1 MNLYFFKKIV
11 FILFLIGF
19 INSSFAQRII
29 LSKNTLTSVITC
41 DTGNESYSLFGHTAI
56 RIKDIENN
64 LDVVYNYGA
73 FDFDTPNFVVKF
85 TKGDLQYFAVAHS
98 FTDFMN
104 EYTYEQRSVY
114 EQELIIPL
122 AFKQRLFDNLNTA
135 LASEERYYTYKFID
149 KNCTSMV
156 VDMLNKTLGTNVIV
170 KKTNTDKTYRTILY
184 PYFEN
189 SFYEKLGTS
198 IIFGKKVDKLG
209 TQIFLP
215 LELQKSLKGIQFENH
230 PICKEN
236 KILLDYTKKTA
247 SPWWDSIYTFVFLL
261 VFIIVLNKKSID
273 LLYLVTMGLLGV
285 FFSFVGFYSFHQELS
300 YNYNVLLFNPT
311 LLLLLYFQYIKNKK
325 WISNIC
331 LLNIILILIYFV
343 IMLNKIHL
351 LIVLPLILTNIA
363 LLIKMTIRNS
373 KRISVVI

>member
-1 MNLYFFKKIV
+1 ML
-11 FILFLIGF
+11 
-19 INSSFAQRII
+19 
-29 LSKNTLTSVITC
+29 
-41 DTGNESYSLFGHTAI
+41 
-56 RIKDIENN
+56 
-64 LDVVYNYGA
+64 
-73 FDFDTPNFVVKF
+73 
-85 TKGDLQYFAVAHS
+85 
-98 FTDFMN
+98 
-104 EYTYEQRSVY
+104 
-114 EQELIIPL
+114 
-122 AFKQRLFDNLNTA
+122 
-135 LASEERYYTYKFID
+135 
-149 KNCTSMV
+149 
-156 VDMLNKTLGTNVIV
+156 VDMLNKTLGSNVIV

-236 KILLDYTKKTA
+236 KILLDCTKKTA

-261 VFIIVLNKKSID
+261 VFIIVLNKKSVD
-273 LLYLVTMGLLGV
+273 LFYLVTMGLLGV
-285 FFSFVGFYSFHQELS
+285 FFCFVGFYSFHQELS

-325 WISNIC
+325 WIRNIC
-331 LLNIILILIYFV
+331 LFNIILILIYFV

>member
-1 MNLYFFKKIV
+1 MNLSFLKKIV

-19 INSSFAQRII
+19 INSSFSQRII
-29 LSKNTLTSVITC
+29 LSKHALTSVITC

-56 RIKDIENN
+56 RIKDIVNN

-98 FTDFMN
+98 FAEFMN

-156 VDMLNKTLGTNVIV
+156 VDMLNKTLGSNVIV

-236 KILLDYTKKTA
+236 KILLDCTKKTA
-247 SPWWDSIYTFVFLL
+247 SPWWDTIYTFVFLL
-261 VFIIVLNKKSID
+261 VFIIVLNKKSVD
-273 LLYLVTMGLLGV
+273 LFYLVTMGLLGV

-325 WISNIC
+325 WIINLC
-331 LLNIILILIYFV
+331 LFNIILILVYFV

-351 LIVLPLILTNIA
+351 LIVLPLILTNST

>member
-1 MNLYFFKKIV
+1 MNLSFLKKIV

-29 LSKNTLTSVITC
+29 LSKHALTSVITC

-156 VDMLNKTLGTNVIV
+156 VDMLNKTLGSNVIV

-215 LELQKSLKGIQFENH
+215 LELQKSLNGIQFENH

-331 LLNIILILIYFV
+331 LFNIILIFVYFV

-351 LIVLPLILTNIA
+351 LIVLPLILTNST

>member
-1 MNLYFFKKIV
+1 MNLSFLKKIV

-29 LSKNTLTSVITC
+29 LSKHALTSVITC

-73 FDFDTPNFVVKF
+73 FDFDTPNFVFKF

-156 VDMLNKTLGTNVIV
+156 VDMLNKTLGSNVIV

-331 LLNIILILIYFV
+331 LFNIILIFVYFV

>member
-1 MNLYFFKKIV
+1 MNLSFLKKIV

-19 INSSFAQRII
+19 INSSFSQRII
-29 LSKNTLTSVITC
+29 LSKHALTSVITC

-156 VDMLNKTLGTNVIV
+156 VDMLNKTLGSNVIV

-236 KILLDYTKKTA
+236 KILLDCTKKTA

-325 WISNIC
+325 WIINLC
-331 LLNIILILIYFV
+331 LFNIILILVYFV

-351 LIVLPLILTNIA
+351 LIVLPLILTNST

>member
-1 MNLYFFKKIV
+1 MNLSFFKKIV

-19 INSSFAQRII
+19 TNSSSGQHII
-29 LSKNTLTSVITC
+29 LSKHTLTSVITC
-41 DTGNESYSLFGHTAI
+41 DTGHESYSLFGHTAI

-73 FDFDTPNFVVKF
+73 FDFDTPNFVFKF

-156 VDMLNKTLGTNVIV
+156 VDMLNKTLGSNVIV

-325 WISNIC
+325 WIINLC
-331 LLNIILILIYFV
+331 LFNIILILVYFV

>member
-1 MNLYFFKKIV
+1 MNLSFLKKIV

-19 INSSFAQRII
+19 INSSFSQRII
-29 LSKNTLTSVITC
+29 LSKHALTSVITC

-156 VDMLNKTLGTNVIV
+156 VDMLNKTLGSNVIV

-325 WISNIC
+325 WIINLC
-331 LLNIILILIYFV
+331 LFNIILILVYFV

-351 LIVLPLILTNIA
+351 LIVLPLILTNST

>member
-1 MNLYFFKKIV
+1 MNLSFLKKIV

-19 INSSFAQRII
+19 INSSFSQRII
-29 LSKNTLTSVITC
+29 ISKHALTSVITC

-122 AFKQRLFDNLNTA
+122 AFKQRLFDNLNTS

-149 KNCTSMV
+149 KNCTSML
-156 VDMLNKTLGTNVIV
+156 VDMLNKTLGSNVIV

-261 VFIIVLNKKSID
+261 VFIIVLNKKSVD
-273 LLYLVTMGLLGV
+273 LFYLVTMGLLGV
-285 FFSFVGFYSFHQELS
+285 FFCFVGFYSFHQELS

-325 WISNIC
+325 WIRNIC
-331 LLNIILILIYFV
+331 LFNIILILIYFV

>member
-1 MNLYFFKKIV
+1 MNLSFLKKIV

-19 INSSFAQRII
+19 INSSFSQRII
-29 LSKNTLTSVITC
+29 LSKHALTSVITC

-73 FDFDTPNFVVKF
+73 FDFDTPNFVFKF

-156 VDMLNKTLGTNVIV
+156 VDMLNKTLGSNVIV

-236 KILLDYTKKTA
+236 KILLDCTKKTA

-261 VFIIVLNKKSID
+261 VFIIVLNKKSVD

-325 WISNIC
+325 WIINLC
-331 LLNIILILIYFV
+331 LFNIILILVYFV

-351 LIVLPLILTNIA
+351 LIVLPLILTNST